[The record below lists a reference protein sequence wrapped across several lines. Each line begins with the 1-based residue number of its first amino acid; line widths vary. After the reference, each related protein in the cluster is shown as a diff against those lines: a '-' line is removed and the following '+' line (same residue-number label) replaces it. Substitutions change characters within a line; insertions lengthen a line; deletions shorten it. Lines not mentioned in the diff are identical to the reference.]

1 MARVRGVGR
10 VHVRVA
16 RRLGAV
22 ARRLGLMANPESDQ
36 QRCQGQGGPGTTE
49 SRVAARVGGMVA
61 CMVARAAIFHPQ
73 RATRPARRRTV
84 FGESSLLRIYIVDGT
99 N

>member
-49 SRVAARVGGMVA
+49 SRVAARVGGTVA
-61 CMVARAAIFHPQ
+61 CMVARAAIFIPSERHARLRLADAQ
-73 RATRPARRRTV
+73 RV
-84 FGESSLLRIYIVDGT
+84 FLAKKL
-99 N
+99 